1 MRPESLSKRMAGM
14 ILFSNNFN
22 HHTNSMNMKN
32 TQQLKTSFLFL
43 FIFIYS
49 FQLISAQNPTLFT
62 VKGHVSGYG
71 NIGVPHDVR
80 VYVNGILND
89 AVITGNGNFSIIT
102 SDSNIKVELKQGTDC
117 LNGVNVGDIIRMQ
130 NHIIGKTQLD
140 EPNKLLA
147 GDVNHDL
154 KLSILDII
162 MIRSLILGKNDI
174 FVNNRSWSFVDA
186 DFPINTLNWTQVNHF
201 IQVNTSDPKV
211 IEFKAI
217 KLGDVDLNAHA
228 D

>member
-1 MRPESLSKRMAGM
+1 M

-80 VYVNGILND
+80 IYVNGILND

-147 GDVNHDL
+147 GDVN
-154 KLSILDII
+154 
-162 MIRSLILGKNDI
+162 DI

-186 DFPINTLNWTQVNHF
+186 DFPINTLNWNQVNHF

>member
-1 MRPESLSKRMAGM
+1 
-14 ILFSNNFN
+14 
-22 HHTNSMNMKN
+22 MNMKN

-43 FIFIYS
+43 FIFISS

-62 VKGHVSGYG
+62 VKGHVSGYAPIG
-71 NIGVPHDVR
+71 FPNNIK

-89 AVITGNGNFSIIT
+89 AVITGNGNFIIT
-102 SDSNIKVELKQGTDC
+102 TAESNIKVELKQGTDC
-117 LNGVNVGDIIRMQ
+117 LNGVNVGDIIKMQ
-130 NHIIGKTQLD
+130 NHIVGKTQLD

-147 GDVNHDL
+147 GDVNNDL

-162 MIRSLILGKNDI
+162 MIRSLILGKSDI
-174 FVNNRSWSFVDA
+174 FVNDRSWSFVDA
-186 DFPINTLNWTQVNHF
+186 DFPINTLNWNQVNHF
-201 IQVNTSDPKV
+201 IQVNTADPKV

-217 KLGDVDLNAHA
+217 KLGDLDLNAQA

>member
-1 MRPESLSKRMAGM
+1 MCAMTSAKSVSSRM
-14 ILFSNNFN
+14 I
-22 HHTNSMNMKN
+22 
-32 TQQLKTSFLFL
+32 
-43 FIFIYS
+43 
-49 FQLISAQNPTLFT
+49 
-62 VKGHVSGYG
+62 
-71 NIGVPHDVR
+71 
-80 VYVNGILND
+80 
-89 AVITGNGNFSIIT
+89 
-102 SDSNIKVELKQGTDC
+102 C

-130 NHIIGKTQLD
+130 NHIIRKTQLD

-186 DFPINTLNWTQVNHF
+186 DFPINTLNWNQVNHF